1 MRDARAEAPQSDPR
15 GTFNDWGRQSD
26 VVIDHIFFRNA
37 DARSFTVLCDKNYGA
52 PYISDH
58 YPVALVAEI

>member
-1 MRDARAEAPQSDPR
+1 MIAA
-15 GTFNDWGRQSD
+15 RQSRASRSLPPPRD
-26 VVIDHIFFRNA
+26 A